1 MKYTEFPYKRIDI
14 ENSKSDIADIVSRLS
29 KSNNSTEQIKSI
41 MEMDTIMRE
50 YSSYEAIAS
59 LNFSRNIND
68 PSAKSEK
75 EYYDSISPEIT
86 EQVDSFNKVLDKSE
100 HKHVINKEFGETY
113 LKQIELS
120 LKTFDPKIKDML
132 KDEINLKNE
141 YEKLTA
147 GAKIQYNGENLI
159 G

>member
-75 EYYDSISPEIT
+75 EYYDSISTDMRE
-86 EQVDSFNKVLDKSE
+86 VYDKFDKVLHESK
-100 HKHVINKEFGETY
+100 Y
-113 LKQIELS
+113 
-120 LKTFDPKIKDML
+120 
-132 KDEINLKNE
+132 KDEIIKE
-141 YEKLTA
+141 YGQTFLDEIENTSESSKQIKLSQKVLEIFPA
-147 GAKIQYNGENLI
+147 PNIAHFII
-159 G
+159 